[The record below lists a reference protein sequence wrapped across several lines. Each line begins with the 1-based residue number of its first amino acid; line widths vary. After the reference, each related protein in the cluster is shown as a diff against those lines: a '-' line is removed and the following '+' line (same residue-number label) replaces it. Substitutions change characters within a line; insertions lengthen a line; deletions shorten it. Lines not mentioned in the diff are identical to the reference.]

1 MRGDEAAVH
10 RVDGETSF
18 FEGYYSE
25 EAWLVRFGEY
35 DRCVELD
42 SFEPYDGLADVYWD
56 HSPVCGL

>member
-1 MRGDEAAVH
+1 MRRSFTVSTA
-10 RVDGETSF
+10 RPSF

-42 SFEPYDGLADVYWD
+42 SFEPYDGLADVYWAD
-56 HSPVCGL
+56 SPVCGL